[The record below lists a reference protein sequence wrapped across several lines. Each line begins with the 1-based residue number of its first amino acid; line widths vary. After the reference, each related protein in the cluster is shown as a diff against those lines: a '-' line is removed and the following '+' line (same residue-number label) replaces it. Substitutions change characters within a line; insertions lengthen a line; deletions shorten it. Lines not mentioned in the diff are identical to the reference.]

1 MKFVASLIILGFM
14 IVVFCGL
21 TFPSVHSG
29 HAMTAHAAADAAV
42 AHHVDMYENFSTA
55 TFSDAAMSFATF
67 LSLIALAIVVV
78 VLQFQN
84 STLRT
89 NRFVLKRKRDR
100 DPSYKFKRWITLFEH
115 SPSFA

>member
-14 IVVFCGL
+14 SVVFCGL
-21 TFPSVHSG
+21 TFPNSVHSG
-29 HAMTAHAAADAAV
+29 HAMAADAAIS
-42 AHHVDMYENFSTA
+42 HHVDMYENFSTA

-67 LSLIALAIVVV
+67 LSLTALAIVVV
-78 VLQFQN
+78 VLQLQN
-84 STLRT
+84 GNLQTD
-89 NRFVLKRKRDR
+89 RFVLKRKRDR